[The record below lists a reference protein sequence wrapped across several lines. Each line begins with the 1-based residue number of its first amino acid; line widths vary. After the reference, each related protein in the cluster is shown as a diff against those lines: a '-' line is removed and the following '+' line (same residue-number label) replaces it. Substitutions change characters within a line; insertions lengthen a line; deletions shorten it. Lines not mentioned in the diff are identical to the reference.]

1 MLTVHEAQERATD
14 LITRA
19 VRAGADAADTIYVAS
34 GSTDVQVR
42 LGMLEDVQ
50 RSEGEDI
57 GLRVF
62 VGKRSASASS
72 SDLSTE
78 ALAALAERAVAM
90 AREAPED
97 EFAGL
102 APQDRLMTRALP
114 DLESDDGIDVS
125 PQDLRARALMAEEAA
140 RAVPGVT
147 NSEGG
152 SASASRGV
160 VALATSHGFSGAYAG
175 TAHGTS
181 ASVLAGEGSAMQR
194 DYAYSSMRYLADLD
208 APEAIGRE
216 AGERTVKRLNPIRLK
231 SGPMPIIFDPRTGP
245 SLIGHF
251 AGAILGSGIARKTSF
266 LLDAL
271 GKPVFAAGIT
281 IIDDPL
287 RLRGLRSKPF
297 DGEGLPTARRTL
309 IDAGVL
315 TGWLL
320 ESASAR
326 QLGLEPTGHAQ
337 RGVGGAPGAG
347 VSNLHMEPGT
357 LSPAA
362 LMADIKLG
370 LYVTGLIGQ
379 GVNGLTGDYSRGAS
393 GFVIRDG
400 HLAEPVDEVTIAGNL
415 QAMFAAIIPANDL
428 IFKYATNAPTLR
440 VDGMTLAGD

>member
-1 MLTVHEAQERATD
+1 MLTIHEAQERATD

-415 QAMFAAIIPANDL
+415 KAMFAAIIPANDL